1 MPVERSGCSESGS
14 RTNLG
19 NKSWSQLQS
28 FQCIVGCG
36 EVYRTFLRFDRRR
49 YSSKTVSAARTRDKR
64 DGEGRGVLGAAGTEI
79 FRCFSLADG
88 TGVVGISG
96 LGGGRFFG
104 EGGGDSGDYN
114 MRALSATSSGINI

>member
-1 MPVERSGCSESGS
+1 M
-14 RTNLG
+14 
-19 NKSWSQLQS
+19 
-28 FQCIVGCG
+28 
-36 EVYRTFLRFDRRR
+36 
-49 YSSKTVSAARTRDKR
+49 
-64 DGEGRGVLGAAGTEI
+64 LGAAGTEI

-114 MRALSATSSGINI
+114 VRALSVRSSRLNI